1 MKGRKQENRTAS
13 VRTVDLHGIRV
24 EEAKELFLDTL
35 DLCLRDGVDQLRV
48 VHGFGTGKVKAAI
61 YEILK
66 SSRHVK
72 NFRTEIGNQGVT
84 VVYL

>member
-1 MKGRKQENRTAS
+1 M
-13 VRTVDLHGIRV
+13 RTVDLHGIRV